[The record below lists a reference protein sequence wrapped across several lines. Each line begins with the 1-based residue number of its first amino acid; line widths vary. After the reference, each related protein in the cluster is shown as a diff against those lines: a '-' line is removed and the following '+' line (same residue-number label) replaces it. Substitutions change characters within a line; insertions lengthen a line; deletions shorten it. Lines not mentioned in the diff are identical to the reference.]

1 MATSDVTH
9 ASIPELI
16 SGLVGDLKEI
26 GAGHATKA
34 REEIKDEFRGL
45 KQFLVKT
52 AIAVGLGVLGAILL
66 SHAFALGL
74 DALGL
79 PAWAAYLISAMLFVG
94 VGVLVLKRMPTTNKK
109 DIDLIPES
117 AFADMKRDAVAIKD
131 DVKDELK
138 DPGRPLHAH

>member
-9 ASIPELI
+9 ASIPELV

-52 AIAVGLGVLGAILL
+52 VVAVGLGILGAILL

-79 PAWAAYLISAMLFVG
+79 PQWTAYLIAAVLFVG
-94 VGVLVLKRMPTTNKK
+94 IGAVILKRLPSNGRK
-109 DIDLIPES
+109 DIDLIPE
-117 AFADMKRDAVAIKD
+117 ATLADLKRDAVGIKD
-131 DVKDELK
+131 DVKDGIK
-138 DPGRPLHAH
+138 DPGPPLHA